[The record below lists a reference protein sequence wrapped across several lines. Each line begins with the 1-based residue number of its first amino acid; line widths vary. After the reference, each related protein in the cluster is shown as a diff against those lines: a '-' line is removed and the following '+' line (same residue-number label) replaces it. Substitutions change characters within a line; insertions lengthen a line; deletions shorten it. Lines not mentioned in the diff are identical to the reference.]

1 MDIIILSIILL
12 SLICILCFIRIIKV
26 IILIIDDKITE
37 KKISKAIE
45 NLQTSVKKG

>member
-1 MDIIILSIILL
+1 MSIIISIILL

-26 IILIIDDKITE
+26 AIQIVDDKITE

-45 NLQTSVKKG
+45 NLYTISKK